1 MNNFQEMWD
10 FDVREGVDFLHC
22 NRVHPLMQ
30 TRVQNLLKELK
41 QDKNIN
47 KIVLFGSSLEF
58 RCSSYSDIDLYIE
71 KEDPGLP
78 LKKEPILDCELDIVM
93 NLDHKNR
100 LYQEIDRTGLLLFER
115 GKNRV

>member
-58 RCSSYSDIDLYIE
+58 RCSSYSDIDLY
-71 KEDPGLP
+71 KEALMSLLP
-78 LKKEPILDCELDIVM
+78 KKERQKCSIFDM
-93 NLDHKNR
+93 NCYYIMFENKLKR
-100 LYQEIDRTGLLLFER
+100 QENTYESEVRPVKTES
-115 GKNRV
+115 